1 MRAKATIDANLM
13 QDYLERRLSPEA
25 ERRLEEAIIDDP
37 DLAEQV
43 RLEMALRDGMR
54 EMRRAE
60 LSQPLPAAANE
71 PNPRVAAHAT
81 RAAGARDRAPTR
93 DTPRRRALRWATA
106 AALGL
111 FVLPGAWIMAT
122 LPQSNEGTALEMR
135 TQSATRDSY
144 LLPTSFDDQARDAI
158 AVSVPQPSRDIVLE
172 LGRAQRA
179 APHRLMLRSARSPD
193 ISIVLTPRALPDD
206 GQGFV
211 LTAEQ
216 MRAGPFAAELERQDN
231 GAWVSA
237 GAFVLRADGAL

>member
-1 MRAKATIDANLM
+1 MRAKATIDATLM

-37 DLAEQV
+37 ELAEQV

-71 PNPRVAAHAT
+71 PHPRVAAHAS
-81 RAAGARDRAPTR
+81 RAPSARDRAPNR

-106 AALGL
+106 AAMGL

-122 LPQSNEGTALEMR
+122 LPKTNEGTALEMH
-135 TQSATRDSY
+135 TVSGARDSY
-144 LLPTSFDDQARDAI
+144 LLPTAFKGDARDAI
-158 AVSVPQPSRDIVLE
+158 DVSVAGPSRDVVLE
-172 LGRAQRA
+172 LGREQRA
-179 APHRLMLRSARSPD
+179 APHRLLLRSARSPD
-193 ISIVLTPRALPDD
+193 ISIMLTPRAVD
-206 GQGFV
+206 GDGLGFV

-216 MRAGPFAAELERQDN
+216 MRAGPFAAELERLDN
-231 GAWVSA
+231 GAWVNA
-237 GAFVLRADGAL
+237 GAFVLRADGVL